1 MAVGLI
7 THPVCLN
14 HDTGE
19 GHPERPQRLQVI
31 LNHLRATKLWP
42 QLTHLAAEPA
52 DRATLELVH
61 SRPYI
66 EEVERACRNG
76 PTALDPDTI
85 VSPGSW
91 EAALRATGA
100 AVQAVDRVM
109 TGVLSSAFCVV
120 RPPGHHAM
128 PHRAMGFCLFNNVAI
143 AASHALTTH
152 RLARLPRARHLAGR
166 DRPARRLARVL
177 IVDWDVHHGNGTQ
190 AVFYDDPRVLYF
202 STHQEPCYPGTGQR
216 RETGRGPGEGST
228 INVPLPAGSGDVEV
242 VRAFE
247 EFLIPAATR
256 FAPELVLISA
266 GFDAHRDDPL
276 AALDV
281 TEDGYARLTRLVR
294 QIADAHCSG
303 RIVSVLEGGYNLR
316 ALAASVE
323 AHLRALMTLNF

>member
-7 THPVCLN
+7 THPACLN

-31 LNHLRATKLWP
+31 LNHLRATELWP

-61 SRPYI
+61 PRSYI

-76 PTALDPDTI
+76 PTALDSDTI

-91 EAALRATGA
+91 EAALRAAGA

-109 TGVLSSAFCVV
+109 AGELSSALCAV

-143 AASHALTTH
+143 AASHAMITH
-152 RLARLPRARHLAGR
+152 
-166 DRPARRLARVL
+166 RLARVL

-202 STHQEPCYPGTGQR
+202 STHQEPFYPGTGQR

-228 INVPLPAGSGDVEV
+228 INVPLSAGSGDEEV
-242 VRAFE
+242 IRAFE
-247 EFLIPAATR
+247 EILLPAATR

-276 AALDV
+276 ASLAL
-281 TEDGYARLTRLVR
+281 TEDGYRRLTQLVR
-294 QIADAHCSG
+294 QIADEHCAG
-303 RIVSVLEGGYNLR
+303 RLVSVLEGGYHLR

-323 AHLRALMTLNF
+323 AHVRALLP